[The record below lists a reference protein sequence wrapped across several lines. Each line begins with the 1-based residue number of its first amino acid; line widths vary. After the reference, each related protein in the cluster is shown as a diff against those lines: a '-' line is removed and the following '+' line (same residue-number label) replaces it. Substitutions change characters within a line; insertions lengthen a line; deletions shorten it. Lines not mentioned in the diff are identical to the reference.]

1 MSVKKVGS
9 DSSTRFNYILFI
21 DLVVAVCIVIV
32 AGRPDG
38 LAITVSAAIVAVCAL
53 AYRCT
58 LGVQSYVARKKADK
72 ARAAARAAAL
82 LRQRQSEREAAAR
95 AARATSAATKRRR
108 KAWFEDDD

>member
-9 DSSTRFNYILFI
+9 GSSSSFNYILFI
-21 DLVVAVCIVIV
+21 DLIVAVCIVIV

-58 LGVQSYVARKKADK
+58 VGVQSYVARKKGDK
-72 ARAAARAAAL
+72 ARAAALVRRQERDEAARRARAEAQAAA
-82 LRQRQSEREAAAR
+82 
-95 AARATSAATKRRR
+95 SAQTQRRR
-108 KAWFEDDD
+108 KAWFDDD